1 MAKTCKVIFNGG
13 VAGVYHNDGTPSS
26 LYQEALEYYN
36 NQTTALDVWKSAY
49 SDEYQNIIGKSPET
63 STLKDV
69 LGFLSNY
76 TINEDS
82 LTNEELL
89 DVVEFMSSN
98 GVRSLEEL
106 STKLEAIFKPNG
118 YFEINTTTLVKSGL
132 YSQEEANSI
141 ETKKCKN

>member
-13 VAGVYHNDGTPSS
+13 VAGVYNNDGSPSS

-36 NQTTALDVWKSAY
+36 DQTTALDVWKSAY

-118 YFEINTTTLVKSGL
+118 YFG
-132 YSQEEANSI
+132 
-141 ETKKCKN
+141 